1 MSSQEKGGS
10 EMLLLTLEE
19 TKLAWG
25 TLASSTPAPLSQR
38 ETGGYTLSSVL
49 G

>member
-1 MSSQEKGGS
+1 
-10 EMLLLTLEE
+10 MLLLTLEE

-25 TLASSTPAPLSQR
+25 PHLPLQAR
-38 ETGGYTLSSVL
+38 GRLVRYTLSSVL